1 MKSNKKISSLSNM
14 SLKRRLFVAFIFS
27 TFFPVT
33 ILFQYSV
40 NSYKMSLLALFAVV
54 LVIFVGWWFIFE
66 VFSSI
71 IRIHNRTQDALQHI
85 EERGQ
90 PQNIGVKNEVERLD
104 VVFNMLSSK
113 VKESVEELKAV
124 NSKTEEL
131 NRAIDQKVKILSS
144 ILDANVLFSKSAPAT
159 EILQFLTERLK
170 EIIQAKIVISF
181 FGIKEGDGRL
191 QFYYGISERVAAS
204 LLSEEN
210 IKELMEVK
218 SIVVVDNKHKERD
231 PSFIAGATGIKNFI
245 INPVYLREEIVGFI
259 IAGNSMD
266 GFSFPYDIGD
276 IFNLFSYNMS
286 IIWERQRL
294 YKRVEDLEIN
304 DPLTGLYN
312 EGFFINRLDEEIKRS
327 TIYQRPCGLI
337 AVKVANYN
345 DYKENIGFIELERI
359 LKKCV
364 QIFKENLRPIDIL
377 GRVKEDTFGV
387 IVIERNRRQS
397 NYVAARLKDALYSF
411 MEGSLS
417 FAPAI
422 EVAVAESPI
431 DGASAA
437 KLLEC
442 IQQQFKTN
450 EI

>member
-1 MKSNKKISSLSNM
+1 MKSDKEVSSLSKM
-14 SLKRRLFVAFIFS
+14 SLKGRLFAAFIFS

-40 NSYKMSLLALFAVV
+40 NSYKISLLALFAII

-66 VFSSI
+66 VFSSVI
-71 IRIHNRTQDALQHI
+71 MIYSKTQSALRQI
-85 EERGQ
+85 KEKSETGD
-90 PQNIGVKNEVERLD
+90 IGIKNEVERLD

-131 NRAIDQKVKILSS
+131 NRAIGQKVKILSS
-144 ILDANVLFSKSAPAT
+144 ILDANVLFSKSAPTT

-170 EIIQAKIVISF
+170 EIIQAKMVVSF
-181 FGIKEGDGRL
+181 FGIKEKDGRL
-191 QFYYGISERVAAS
+191 QFYYGINERIATS
-204 LLSEEN
+204 LLSEDN
-210 IKELMEVK
+210 IKELTKIK
-218 SIVVVDNKHKERD
+218 SIVIADDKHKERGF
-231 PSFIAGATGIKNFI
+231 SFITGVSGIKNFI
-245 INPVYLREEIVGFI
+245 INPVYLRGEIVGFI
-259 IAGNSMD
+259 IAGNSID
-266 GFSFPYDIGD
+266 DFSFPYDVGD

-294 YKRVEDLEIN
+294 YRRVEDLEIN

-312 EGFFINRLDEEIKRS
+312 EDFFINRLDEEIKRS
-327 TIYQRPCGLI
+327 TVYQRPCGLVVI
-337 AVKVANYN
+337 KITNYN
-345 DYKENIGFIELERI
+345 DYKQNIGFIELERI

-397 NYVAARLKDALYSF
+397 NYVGSRLKEALYNF
-411 MEGSLS
+411 FEETLS
-417 FAPAI
+417 FAPVI
-422 EVAVAESPI
+422 NVAVAESPI
-431 DGASAA
+431 DGASAD